1 MILFW
6 GYFGILEP
14 LYSNTLLVMIDI
26 GIDIEID
33 IDGNGH
39 VLSRKVLVATI
50 QYLEVRQCLE
60 LRRFLVPLHEFMSYI
75 KDH

>member
-1 MILFW
+1 MILLW
-6 GYFGILEP
+6 GYFGVLEA
-14 LYSNTLLVMIDI
+14 LYSNILPVIIDI

-33 IDGNGH
+33 IDIDRH
-39 VLSRKVLVATI
+39 VLSRKVLVATT

-60 LRRFLVPLHEFMSYI
+60 LWRFLVPLHEFRSYI